1 MRHTVHTTEKEETDI
16 TNNFGTLYHPK
27 SALVF
32 YETEGYNP
40 DGYVEYF
47 DIDRNGNPINAHP
60 LTVREAQRL
69 SKTLNIQNKKDK
81 DFLRPSGIISE
92 NILFTDASDNGKVI
106 WFTKS
111 QERPLLFTEQLSIP
125 NGLANVPPLVWCANK
140 QGMKIFALENNQ
152 RPNAET
158 PLFHAPF
165 FNVYESGSVCMGTV
179 DVNIKNSVSLEE
191 FTEKW
196 EDYFFNSYF
205 SHLVNSHNPIN
216 GNCVNLWKNLIQ
228 SKEAF
233 PTEVLINSNL
243 TLKNLL

>member
-1 MRHTVHTTEKEETDI
+1 MRNTANTTENEETDI
-16 TNNFGTLYHPK
+16 TDNFGTLYHPK

-40 DGYVEYF
+40 DGYVECF

-69 SKTLNIQNKKDK
+69 SKMLNIQNKKDK
-81 DFLRPSGIISE
+81 DFLRPDGLISE

-106 WFTKS
+106 WFTKA
-111 QERPLLFTEQLSIP
+111 QERQLLFTEKLSIP
-125 NGLANVPPLVWCANK
+125 NGSANVPPLVWCANK
-140 QGMKIFALENNQ
+140 QGMKIFALETNQ
-152 RPNAET
+152 RPSEET

-165 FNVYESGSVCMGTV
+165 FNVYESGNVCLGTV
-179 DVNIKNSVSLEE
+179 DVNIKSSASLEE

-196 EDYFFNSYF
+196 EEYFFNSYF

-228 SKEAF
+228 TKEAF
-233 PTEVLINSNL
+233 PTDILINSNL

>member
-1 MRHTVHTTEKEETDI
+1 MRNTANTIKNEETDI

-32 YETEGYNP
+32 YETEDYNP
-40 DGYVEYF
+40 DGYVEHF

-60 LTVREAQRL
+60 LTVREARRL
-69 SKTLNIQNKKDK
+69 SKMLNIQNKKEK
-81 DFLRPSGIISE
+81 DFLRPSGVISE
-92 NILFTDASDNGKVI
+92 TILFIDTSENGKVVWYTKAQERQLLFTDK
-106 WFTKS
+106 
-111 QERPLLFTEQLSIP
+111 LSIP

-140 QGMKIFALENNQ
+140 QGMKIFALETDQ
-152 RPNAET
+152 RPNVDT

-179 DVNIKNSVSLEE
+179 DVNIKSSASLEE
-191 FTEKW
+191 FTKKW
-196 EDYFFNSYF
+196 EQYFFNSYF
-205 SHLVNSHNPIN
+205 SHLVNSHNPTK

-233 PTEVLINSNL
+233 PTDILINSNL

>member
-1 MRHTVHTTEKEETDI
+1 M
-16 TNNFGTLYHPK
+16 
-27 SALVF
+27 
-32 YETEGYNP
+32 
-40 DGYVEYF
+40 
-47 DIDRNGNPINAHP
+47 
-60 LTVREAQRL
+60 TVREAQRL

-158 PLFHAPF
+158 PF
-165 FNVYESGSVCMGTV
+165 FPRS
-179 DVNIKNSVSLEE
+179 
-191 FTEKW
+191 
-196 EDYFFNSYF
+196 FFQ
-205 SHLVNSHNPIN
+205 
-216 GNCVNLWKNLIQ
+216 CV
-228 SKEAF
+228 
-233 PTEVLINSNL
+233 
-243 TLKNLL
+243 